1 MRNKL
6 RKSKIQARNNLTSAK
21 RNKFSQQIV
30 EQILASDAY
39 QKAQNIMIY
48 RAVKGEVDLNALE
61 IAAQKEEKALYY
73 PLCISKTEMI
83 ALSPKGNLPEGQTA
97 WKKGAFGIMEPVR
110 ENSIE
115 IAPEE
120 LDMVICPCTV
130 FDGHGGRMGM
140 GAGYYDRYLIKC
152 TKACVTA
159 VAFEV
164 QKTEQVPMEAWDVRM
179 DIIFTERNVYCLE
192 NEGD

>member
-61 IAAQKEEKALYY
+61 IAAQKEEKTLYY
-73 PLCISKTEMI
+73 PLCISKTE
-83 ALSPKGNLPEGQTA
+83 
-97 WKKGAFGIMEPVR
+97 R
-110 ENSIE
+110 
-115 IAPEE
+115 
-120 LDMVICPCTV
+120 
-130 FDGHGGRMGM
+130 
-140 GAGYYDRYLIKC
+140 
-152 TKACVTA
+152 
-159 VAFEV
+159 
-164 QKTEQVPMEAWDVRM
+164 
-179 DIIFTERNVYCLE
+179 
-192 NEGD
+192 